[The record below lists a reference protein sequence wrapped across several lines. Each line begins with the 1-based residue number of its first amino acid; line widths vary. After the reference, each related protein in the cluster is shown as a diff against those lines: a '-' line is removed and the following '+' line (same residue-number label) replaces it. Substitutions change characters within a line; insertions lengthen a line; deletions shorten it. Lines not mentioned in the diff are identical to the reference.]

1 MLYFDCDIHEAFQCQ
16 LQAKKTLPR
25 PDDMMV
31 ARDFMIVQVPP
42 GGYTSHNKHPTS
54 TFYTETSIP
63 MIGANNYVDSSMR
76 KETFQDASHGA
87 RTSPPH
93 PPLTPNK
100 LDPSRTEENRVVNTI
115 PPRIMRPPPSTSS
128 PTQYISKPRILR
140 ERESDEVARKIVTPL
155 RNRDQKHQFNAANM
169 DIWDFKHT
177 TPGPVQRTG
186 TGPMKF
192 TPKEPPPSSPK
203 WPIRPITRGIS

>member
-1 MLYFDCDIHEAFQCQ
+1 M
-16 LQAKKTLPR
+16 
-25 PDDMMV
+25 
-31 ARDFMIVQVPP
+31 QVPP
-42 GGYTSHNKHPTS
+42 GGYSSHNKHPTS

-63 MIGANNYVDSSMR
+63 MIGANNYVDSSTR

-100 LDPSRTEENRVVNTI
+100 LVHNRNEENRVANAI
-115 PPRIMRPPPSTSS
+115 PPRMT
-128 PTQYISKPRILR
+128 KPRILR
-140 ERESDEVARKIVTPL
+140 EQEPEEVSRKIVTPL
-155 RNRDQKHQFNAANM
+155 RIRDQTHQFNAANM

-186 TGPMKF
+186 SGTGTMKSTPMK
-192 TPKEPPPSSPK
+192 TSTLSPK
-203 WPIRPITRGIS
+203 WPSRPINRGIS